1 MFVGLDNS
9 LQAGWLLALLVLW
22 AAFLFGGFLFG
33 TPDARNEHRM
43 PTSTRM
49 VSSLILVVAAWS
61 WFLFTRQMAPSA
73 FSLLIAL
80 GMTFGFVGDL
90 FLAHLLPFLKEPV
103 IGGIGAFGLGHVAY
117 IAALIGFGDQVGL
130 NATGP
135 RWLGWLMWLLI
146 GVVAWYLVV
155 FRGGRPTALHWLAL
169 PYALLLASTVG
180 FATGLAVQS
189 PAFIPLAVGGAL
201 FLLSDLILAAQLFN
215 SRHFPLIGD
224 AIWLTYGPAQ
234 MLIVYTAGSALLALA
249 R

>member
-1 MFVGLDNS
+1 MFERLGS
-9 LQAGWLLALLVLW
+9 PLQAGWLLVLFLLW
-22 AAFLFGGFLFG
+22 AASLFGGFLFG

-61 WFLFTRQMAPSA
+61 WFLFTNQIAPGT

-80 GMTFGFVGDL
+80 GMTLGFVGDL
-90 FLAHLLPFLKEPV
+90 FMARLLPILKDPV
-103 IGGIGAFGLGHVAY
+103 LGGIGAFGLGHVAY
-117 IAALIGFGDQVGL
+117 ITALISFGDQAGL

-135 RWLGWLMWLLI
+135 RWLGWLVWLVI
-146 GVVAWYLVV
+146 GAVAWYLVV
-155 FRGGRPTALHWLAL
+155 FRGGRPTPLHWLAL
-169 PYALLLASTVG
+169 PYALLLASTAG

-201 FLLSDLILAAQLFN
+201 FLLSDLILATQLFN
-215 SRHFPLIGD
+215 NRHFHLIGD
-224 AIWLTYGPAQ
+224 VIWLTYGPAQ